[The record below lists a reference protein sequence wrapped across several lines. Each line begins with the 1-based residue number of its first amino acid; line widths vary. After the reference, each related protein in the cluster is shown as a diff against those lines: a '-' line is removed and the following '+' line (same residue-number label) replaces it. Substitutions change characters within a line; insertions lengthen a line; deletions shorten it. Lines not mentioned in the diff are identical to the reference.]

1 MIQACYPPDTR
12 HAYVASLDEP
22 TSELGIMRRNR
33 RLGALLAVAGLAA
46 IGITAL
52 PGEANAWWRGGW
64 CCGVGFGVVVPPVV
78 VAPPVYAPPP
88 VYYAPPPAYY
98 APPQAAWIPP
108 HWQGNVWVPGHWS

>member
-22 TSELGIMRRNR
+22 TSELGIMLRNR

-88 VYYAPPPAYY
+88 AYY